1 MTVKDASAATGIS
14 PRTIRA
20 HIHKGTLPAVQ
31 LINGRYDIRSKDLY
45 EWHVWMYRTSR
56 ATMFPSWRSEKFVR
70 DFGLCERQKQN
81 EYNDFWKYLRDNL
94 RFRKSGRQRSES
106 QNQLHGQRGQE
117 GGCVGGR
124 YQEAAAECQ
133 CQAE

>member
-31 LINGRYDIRSKDLY
+31 LINGRFDIRSKDLF

-56 ATMFPSWRSEKFVR
+56 ATMFPSLRSEKFVW
-70 DFGLCERQKQN
+70 DFGLCERQKPTEN
-81 EYNDFWKYLRDNL
+81 
-94 RFRKSGRQRSES
+94 SE
-106 QNQLHGQRGQE
+106 
-117 GGCVGGR
+117 
-124 YQEAAAECQ
+124 
-133 CQAE
+133 

>member
-1 MTVKDASAATGIS
+1 MTVRDASAATGIS

-31 LINGRYDIRSKDLY
+31 LINGRFDIRSKDLY

-70 DFGLCERQKQN
+70 DFGLYDRKKQN
-81 EYNDFWKYLRDNL
+81 EYNDF
-94 RFRKSGRQRSES
+94 
-106 QNQLHGQRGQE
+106 
-117 GGCVGGR
+117 
-124 YQEAAAECQ
+124 
-133 CQAE
+133 

>member
-1 MTVKDASAATGIS
+1 MTVMDASAATGIN

-20 HIHKGTLPAVQ
+20 HIHKGTLPAIQ
-31 LINGRYDIRSKDLY
+31 MINGRFDIRPKDLY

-81 EYNDFWKYLRDNL
+81 EYNDFWKCLRNNL
-94 RFRKSGRQRSES
+94 GFRK
-106 QNQLHGQRGQE
+106 
-117 GGCVGGR
+117 
-124 YQEAAAECQ
+124 
-133 CQAE
+133 